1 MAAEPAHSPVP
12 PAKRRLSAAVSQSSD
27 DTDHDR
33 HGATHPPL
41 AVAAS
46 LPEDLYAHGQLD
58 ENEKGPNPLLSKPRT
73 TRKGNVFVIVLVA
86 VIIVAGIIVGAV
98 LGVKARRD
106 GGDTGDPANDTSRLL
121 LPGSKL
127 AVAGRRM
134 PGDGFNVRLFYQGGD
149 GKLRMSAY
157 ESTESSWTRP
167 TVFENVQA
175 VKGTPLAASMDLS
188 YPHFQLYYL
197 NESNTLNGVYLSED
211 DDEARSDSIN
221 QQPFQVNPNTTLT
234 AYWPYI
240 VTQDDDGSYREFK
253 WTGNSYTNQ
262 SMGVNGTLGSTM
274 EITPAVL
281 NYRDPYPT
289 AMFYRNTDGYLAQH
303 LFGGNNFTNSALNV
317 ANIANQS
324 LTIPRY
330 SAISAM
336 AVARKSSSMTDTY
349 ILYQD
354 DDHQF
359 YVASQV
365 ANGVFNLTLLGVA
378 DPGSD
383 IACLTEQTGPTQQ
396 SSNDPSPEFI
406 DLKIA
411 TDMCRCYYQNNGWL
425 REIRLKDAGWEDG
438 PPIPMA

>member
-12 PAKRRLSAAVSQSSD
+12 SAKRRLSTAVSQSSEEL
-27 DTDHDR
+27 DR
-33 HGATHPPL
+33 DRQGATHPPL
-41 AVAAS
+41 AAAAS

-58 ENEKGPNPLLSKPRT
+58 DNEKGPNPLMSKPRT

-86 VIIVAGIIVGAV
+86 VIIIAGIIVGAV

-106 GGDTGDPANDTSRLL
+106 GGDLGDPANDTSRVL

-127 AVAGRRM
+127 AVTGRRM

-157 ESTESSWTRP
+157 ESTESTWTRP
-167 TVFENVQA
+167 TAFDNVQA
-175 VKGTPLAASMDLS
+175 LKGTPLAASMDLS

-197 NESNTLNGVYLSED
+197 NESSTLNGVYLSED

-221 QQPFQVNPNTTLT
+221 QQPYQVNANTTLT

-240 VTQDDDGSYREFK
+240 VTQDEDSSFRLFE
-253 WTGNSYTNQ
+253 WSGNSYINQ
-262 SMGVNGTLGSTM
+262 SLGVNGTFSSPM
-274 EITPAVL
+274 DITPAVR

-289 AMFYRNTDGYLAQH
+289 ALFYRNADGFLDQH
-303 LFGGNNFTNSALNV
+303 LFGGNNFSDSALSV
-317 ANIANQS
+317 ANIGNQS
-324 LTIPRY
+324 VTIPRN
-330 SAISAM
+330 SAISVM
-336 AVARKSSSMTDTY
+336 AVARKSSNLTDTY
-349 ILYQD
+349 IIYQD

-365 ANGVFNLTLLGVA
+365 GNGVFNHKLLGVA

-383 IACLTEQTGPTQQ
+383 FACLTEQTGPTQQ
-396 SSNDPSPEFI
+396 SANDPSPEFV

-411 TDMCRCYYQNNGWL
+411 TDMCRCYYQKNGWL
-425 REIRLKDAGWEDG
+425 REIRLKDSGWEEG